1 MKLKRKIISIILTLA
16 VSLSIPSNVFG
27 AENSSAPNLTA
38 KAAVTIDAST
48 GEIIYSKNLD
58 GKEYPAS
65 TTKLLTALILT
76 ESKKPS
82 DILTYTASAKAQPS
96 ASLNVDK
103 KAIKVGEKITANN
116 ALNGM
121 LIYSANDIAYM
132 IADNVVGKTND
143 SIKDTN
149 TDFSLLMNKEVT
161 KLGLKNT
168 HFVTPNGLH
177 DPDHYS
183 TAYDM
188 SIIGKNAFA
197 NVTILNALEQ
207 KNYVFQTE
215 DGLKIPII
223 SSNKLILNKLALY
236 DSTCIAGKT
245 GFTNQAGRC
254 LVAIF
259 NRNGKKIIGVVMNSK
274 NEPSDTQSSKDMEAL
289 INYSYSIKDTKLY
302 SANDIISTKS
312 LSYKPLIFLGPTKTI
327 EIPLKL
333 AKDVEYY
340 KNDVNDKEKTT
351 STTLAS
357 TNPWKMKS
365 NASVGTLTLKE
376 RGVTKKYDLYSTFSS
391 SDLIKENIFTYVAT
405 ATVALIIIMLV
416 LRIRK
421 VNKMRK
427 IRRRK

>member
-16 VSLSIPSNVFG
+16 ISLSITSNVF
-27 AENSSAPNLTA
+27 ATEISSAPNITA
-38 KAAVTIDAST
+38 KAAVAIDAST

-103 KAIKVGEKITANN
+103 KAIKVGEKITAQS

-132 IADNVVGKTND
+132 IADNIIGKTND
-143 SIKDTN
+143 NISETN
-149 TDFSLLMNKEVT
+149 TDFSSLMNKKVA

-177 DPDHYS
+177 DPNHYS

-188 SIIGKNAFA
+188 SIIGKNAFE
-197 NVTILNALEQ
+197 NKNILYALEQ

-223 SSNKLILNKLALY
+223 STNKLILNKLPLY

-245 GFTNQAGRC
+245 GYTSEAGRC
-254 LVAIF
+254 LIAIF
-259 NRNGKKIIGVVMNSK
+259 NRNGRKIIGVVMNSK
-274 NEPSDTQSSKDMEAL
+274 IEPSDTLAFKDMEAL

-302 SANDIISTKS
+302 SANNTLSTKS
-312 LSYKPLIFLGPTKTI
+312 LSYKPLRFFGPTKTI
-327 EIPLKL
+327 EIPLKVS
-333 AKDVEYY
+333 KNVEYY

-351 STTLAS
+351 STTLTT
-357 TNPWKMKS
+357 TNPWKIKS
-365 NASVGTLTLKE
+365 NTSIGTLTLKE
-376 RGVTKKYDLYSTFSS
+376 RGVTKKYNLYTTFSS
-391 SDLIKENIFTYVAT
+391 SDLIKQNILTYVG
-405 ATVALIIIMLV
+405 TVAIVLVILIIC

-421 VNKMRK
+421 IRK
-427 IRRRK
+427 IRG